1 MNKNQINNHIA
12 KIMIAL
18 GGFATVAE
26 SCDKNTFIPLG
37 SENFAKDHLSGE
49 SLLPVSVYLSDE
61 INVAGMILFAQD
73 VISKPDFKQIFY
85 NNPQQVLSEYG
96 IEFYDIESPQ
106 IQVILASADPDVQ
119 KKIDEK
125 DFKGYL
131 HVLEQKNYLQTEVVR
146 QMIAT
151 MDAGMPI
158 DTKAI
163 DPTYGCVLMIPVVL
177 GAAVVVA
184 VAAAWVVAAWAHVA
198 AYTDIAVSGATGE
211 DLPILS
217 EDAIM
222 LYLDQTKSLDTKDLT
237 EDEYLAVIRD
247 IFSETNITDDPET
260 ANKLFQYGCGTA
272 EHLINKLSN
281 E

>member
-1 MNKNQINNHIA
+1 
-12 KIMIAL
+12 
-18 GGFATVAE
+18 
-26 SCDKNTFIPLG
+26 
-37 SENFAKDHLSGE
+37 
-49 SLLPVSVYLSDE
+49 
-61 INVAGMILFAQD
+61 
-73 VISKPDFKQIFY
+73 
-85 NNPQQVLSEYG
+85 
-96 IEFYDIESPQ
+96 
-106 IQVILASADPDVQ
+106 
-119 KKIDEK
+119 
-125 DFKGYL
+125 
-131 HVLEQKNYLQTEVVR
+131 
-146 QMIAT
+146 MIAT

-272 EHLINKLSN
+272 EHLINKLSGY
-281 E
+281 